1 MVELI
6 EGQGGSVQK
15 VMDGY
20 TEAYVPISA
29 LRALGRHDG
38 VSWVREVDRPVATQG
53 AVTSQGVTLHL
64 ANAWHPAG
72 IKGHGVKIGVLD
84 ASTKTTTND
93 GFSGLRQLQGSELP
107 EQIDARC
114 YEDMGKPS
122 NDLANCDQAGGES
135 HRAVMAEIV
144 MDLAPAA
151 ELYIAHP
158 NTWVDI
164 RSSVEWMHEQG
175 VDVNVSALVWIF
187 HGPPDGTS
195 PFTASPVNTTC

>member
-38 VSWVREVDRPVATQG
+38 VTWVREVDRPPAMRG

-64 ANAWHPAG
+64 ADAWHRAR
-72 IKGHGVKIGVLD
+72 IAGHGVKIGVLD
-84 ASTKTTTND
+84 VSTKASTKD

-107 EQIDARC
+107 EQIDTRC
-114 YEDMGKPS
+114 YEDMGKPT

-135 HRAVMAEIV
+135 HRAVMAEV
-144 MDLAPAA
+144 AMDLAPAA
-151 ELYIAHP
+151 ELYIANP
-158 NTWVDI
+158 NTWSDI
-164 RSSVEWMHEQG
+164 RSSVEWMHEQSVG
-175 VDVNVSALVWIF
+175 VIVSALLWTF
-187 HGPPDGTS
+187 HGPPDAT
-195 PFTASPVNTTC
+195 